1 MTTEAWLWYIFG
13 ILTLVVNSKYL
24 LQKSSFFFYLVR
36 ADLIASNR
44 YSFLSIS
51 PNSGSTVPI
60 FVPMSAL
67 ANVHINNAF
76 QSLHISLQT
85 H

>member
-60 FVPMSAL
+60 F
-67 ANVHINNAF
+67 
-76 QSLHISLQT
+76 SLNLT
-85 H
+85 

>member
-44 YSFLSIS
+44 YSFPSSHMIVG
-51 PNSGSTVPI
+51 PP
-60 FVPMSAL
+60 
-67 ANVHINNAF
+67 
-76 QSLHISLQT
+76 
-85 H
+85 